1 MIERRAFL
9 LSLTAALLARSR
21 SAHAGGPER
30 RLHILKAKRTL
41 EYEEDG
47 VVVRSFRVGLGGAP
61 EGDKQRQGDSKTPEG
76 ELYVGWKLEQSR
88 FHRFLGLSYP
98 MPIHAERG
106 QKAKLIDAKT
116 AEVIRQAV
124 AHKRPPP
131 QNTRLGGDVGIHGG
145 GSSVDWTLGCIAVTD
160 EEIEWLFARV
170 RVGDPVLIEP

>member
-1 MIERRAFL
+1 MMDRRAFL
-9 LSLTAALLARSR
+9 LSLSAAIGGAQPAL
-21 SAHAGGPER
+21 AGGPR
-30 RLHILKAKRTL
+30 RRIHILKAQRTL
-41 EYEEDG
+41 DYEEDG
-47 VVVRSFRVGLGGAP
+47 AVVRSFRIGLGGAP
-61 EGDKQRQGDSKTPEG
+61 VGDKERQGDSKTPEG

-98 MPIHAERG
+98 MPAHAERG

-116 AEVIRQAV
+116 AEAIRQAV
-124 AHKRPPP
+124 AKKRPPP

-145 GSSVDWTLGCIAVTD
+145 GSSVDWTLGCVAVTD

>member
-1 MIERRAFL
+1 MMDRRALL
-9 LSLTAALLARSR
+9 LSLPLVLGLAQPAR
-21 SAHAGGPER
+21 AGGPRR
-30 RLHILKAKRTL
+30 RLHILKAQRTL
-41 EYEEDG
+41 DYEEDG
-47 VVVRSFRVGLGGAP
+47 VVVRSFRIGLGGAP
-61 EGDKQRQGDSKTPEG
+61 VGDKERQGDSKTPEG

-124 AHKRPPP
+124 AKKRPPP

-145 GSSVDWTLGCIAVTD
+145 GSSIDWTLGCIAVTD
-160 EEIEWLFARV
+160 DEIEWLFARV